1 MGCSHCFTFSSL
13 RLGFLNFFSASP
25 PLFFYLLLFCRVS
38 LLTNSH
44 IFPFRLLAASSMARS
59 KITPNPPP
67 SPRNPP
73 ANTHRATPSSSR
85 DPPRDPN
92 VPSSQV
98 VRPAPSRPN
107 QAQPN
112 PPHTSAAV
120 RPLPNYKQLYPW
132 ASATLLGETSSINT
146 NVDVLRLRKVIPFTF
161 LSAKRTTTRCP
172 FVLAL
177 AGNPFV
183 LTTREATANPSVLSM
198 PPCSKTSSFAFPS
211 LASRG
216 SF

>member
-1 MGCSHCFTFSSL
+1 
-13 RLGFLNFFSASP
+13 
-25 PLFFYLLLFCRVS
+25 
-38 LLTNSH
+38 
-44 IFPFRLLAASSMARS
+44 MARS

-73 ANTHRATPSSSR
+73 ANTRRATPSSSR
-85 DPPRDPN
+85 NPPRDHN

-146 NVDVLRLRKVIPFTF
+146 DVDVLRLKKGDPVHLSFSKEHDDKVSVRPCPRGEPICADKQGSDDGPFCF
-161 LSAKRTTTRCP
+161 I
-172 FVLAL
+172 
-177 AGNPFV
+177 
-183 LTTREATANPSVLSM
+183 
-198 PPCSKTSSFAFPS
+198 
-211 LASRG
+211 
-216 SF
+216 